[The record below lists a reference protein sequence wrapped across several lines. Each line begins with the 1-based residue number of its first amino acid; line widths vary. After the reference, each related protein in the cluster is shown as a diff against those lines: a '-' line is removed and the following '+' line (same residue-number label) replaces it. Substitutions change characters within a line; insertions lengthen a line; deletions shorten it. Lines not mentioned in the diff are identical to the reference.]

1 MNPPLALCLHSAAI
15 DRVHYALTLMA
26 SALATGSKATLFV
39 AGPAVWLL
47 AEAAT
52 DGGPGWHRLLPDAG
66 GLDPAV
72 FEAQLAAR
80 GIGTL
85 TVLTEAI
92 AELGGEV
99 LVCEMALRLAGLAPG
114 DLSSQLKPQLSGAV
128 TYLSRAA
135 GATSLFI

>member
-1 MNPPLALCLHSAAI
+1 MNPPLALCLHSGAI

-26 SALATGSKATLFV
+26 SALATGSRATLFV
-39 AGPAVWLL
+39 AGPAIWLL
-47 AEAAT
+47 AETAPE
-52 DGGPGWHRLLPDAG
+52 GGPGWHRLLPDAG

-99 LVCEMALRLAGLAPG
+99 LVCEMALRLAGLAAG

>member
-39 AGPAVWLL
+39 AGPAVLLL
-47 AEAAT
+47 AKTAP
-52 DGGPGWHRLLPDAG
+52 DGGPGWHGLLPDAAG
-66 GLDPAV
+66 RVPAA
-72 FEAQLAAR
+72 FEAQLAQK

-85 TVLTEAI
+85 VVLVEAI

-99 LVCEMALRLAGLAPG
+99 LVCEMALRLAGLAAG
-114 DLSSQLKPQLSGAV
+114 DLSPQLKPQLSGAV